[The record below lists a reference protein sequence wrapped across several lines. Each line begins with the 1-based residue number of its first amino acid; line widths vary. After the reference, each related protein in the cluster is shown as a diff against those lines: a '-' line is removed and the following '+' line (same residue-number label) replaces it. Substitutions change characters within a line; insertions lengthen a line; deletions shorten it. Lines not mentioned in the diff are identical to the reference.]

1 MPASKLQVGD
11 AAPGFFLHTPHG
23 VEVSLTAC
31 LLEGPVL
38 VEFIR
43 GTWDPDARR
52 RIERLA
58 AERERFREVKTRVLV
73 IACERAGSAV
83 RYLEEHPIA
92 LSLLLDEDRS
102 VARSYGVLQRFS
114 LPIPNVAR
122 PASFVVDRCGYIRHV
137 YIARLQIHSSDI
149 EEVMAMLKG
158 I

>member
-1 MPASKLQVGD
+1 MPSPKLQVGD

-52 RIERLA
+52 RLERLA
-58 AERERFREVKTRVLV
+58 AERDRFREAGARVLV
-73 IACERAGSAV
+73 IACERAGSAA
-83 RYLEEHPIA
+83 RYLEEHPVA
-92 LSLLLDEDRS
+92 LSLLVDEDRR
-102 VARSYGVLQRFS
+102 VARAYGVLQRLS

-122 PASFVVDRCGYIRHV
+122 PASFVVDRCGYVRHV
-137 YIARLQIHSSDI
+137 YVARLQIHSSDV
-149 EEVMAMLKG
+149 EEVIAVLKG